1 MTLLKSHWGGT
12 LWINLP
18 LRDTLRR
25 LIAFA
30 YRKPTTMHDLI
41 ISGGRV
47 IDPPQGIDGPAFD
60 VLVTM
65 SKFYCMDVPLPEAIK
80 AVTENA
86 ARAISQPD
94 LGTLKPGSPRDM
106 TILSIEEGSFEYI
119 DSLGTILTGDK
130 NSMSKPLSSTAP
142 PGPKRRNEV

>member
-18 LRDTLRR
+18 LRDTLRI

-30 YRKPTTMHDLI
+30 YRKPATMHDLI
-41 ISGGRV
+41 ISRGRV

-60 VLVTM
+60 VLLTM

-130 NSMSKPLSSTAP
+130 KLNVETLVVDGAAW
-142 PGPKRRNEV
+142 PKA

>member
-18 LRDTLRR
+18 LRDTLRI

-30 YRKPTTMHDLI
+30 YRKPATMHDLI
-41 ISGGRV
+41 ISRGRV

-60 VLVTM
+60 VLLTM
-65 SKFYCMDVPLPEAIK
+65 SKFYCIDVPLPEAIK

-130 NSMSKPLSSTAP
+130 KLNVETIVAD
-142 PGPKRRNEV
+142 GAAWPKA